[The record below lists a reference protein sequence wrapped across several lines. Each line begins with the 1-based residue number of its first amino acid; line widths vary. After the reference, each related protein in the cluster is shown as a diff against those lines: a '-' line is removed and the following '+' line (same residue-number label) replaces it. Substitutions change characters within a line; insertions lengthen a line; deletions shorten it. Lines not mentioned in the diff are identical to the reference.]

1 MNKYTLRLS
10 LFAQT
15 ECELPGAYHVKKV
28 SAINQLRRLGG
39 ISLRQAKEQVDAL
52 ASGDFSYEDKDRHIS
67 DRELLLTVTA
77 EQLADFLFSYDNS
90 LVGPDGYNPFSDEP
104 AMYDQWD
111 VEAVHPV
118 DRAAQ
123 SVVVFDAT
131 RATNDQGD

>member
-15 ECELPGAYHVKKV
+15 ECELTGIYHVKKV
-28 SAINQLRRLGG
+28 SAIKQLRRLGG
-39 ISLRQAKEQVDAL
+39 ISLRQVKEQVDAL
-52 ASGDFSYEDKDRHIS
+52 ASGDFSYHDKHRYVS

-77 EQLADFLFSYDNS
+77 EQLADFLFSYGNS
-90 LVGPDGYNPFSDEP
+90 LVSPDVYNPFSDEP
-104 AMYDQWD
+104 AMYDRWN
-111 VEAVHPV
+111 VKAVHPV

-131 RATNDQGD
+131 QGD